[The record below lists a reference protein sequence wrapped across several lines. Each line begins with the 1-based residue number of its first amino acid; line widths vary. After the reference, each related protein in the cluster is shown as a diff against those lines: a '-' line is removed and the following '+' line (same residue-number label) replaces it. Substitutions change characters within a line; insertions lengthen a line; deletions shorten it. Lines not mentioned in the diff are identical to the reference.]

1 MIPLLVALILLA
13 FGVPVALCLGLAGT
27 LALWLGGVNLLVVPQ
42 QFFSN
47 LASYN
52 LLAIPFFMLTG
63 AVMEHAGMSRRLID
77 FAQALVGWMRGA
89 MGHVTIVAS
98 MFFADISGSATADTA
113 AIGSIMIPGM
123 RSKGY
128 SAAFATALQSAA
140 GSLGL
145 LFPPAMCMIV
155 YAYTAN
161 VSVAHMFM
169 ASLVPGLLVVV
180 SFMVVNHA
188 VAVRRGYL
196 AVESFSAMHLARTF
210 IRAIWSLGA
219 TLVVLGGILFGVFTP
234 VEAGVVAA
242 IYVTL
247 VGTLVH
253 RELRLSHLPRVLA
266 ATSVNTA
273 RVAFLLGVAFIV
285 GRYLTEM
292 EVPHKAAAL
301 FSEWTRSRL
310 IFLLLVN
317 LFFIVMHTALETIS
331 SIVVIVP
338 VFMPLALQL
347 GVDPVAFGVVLLINS
362 AIGINLPP
370 VGFCLYTAC
379 SISGVR
385 LEQATRAILPF
396 IGVLLIDLALV
407 SIFPEIA
414 LMLPNQMR

>member
-1 MIPLLVALILLA
+1 MIPLLVALALLA

-52 LLAIPFFMLTG
+52 LLAITFFMLTG

-77 FAQALVGWMRGA
+77 FAQAFVGWMRGA

-123 RSKGY
+123 QSKGY

-169 ASLVPGLLVVV
+169 ASLVPGLLVVA

-188 VAVRRGYL
+188 VAVRRSYL
-196 AVESFSAMHLARTF
+196 AVESFSAVRLARTF
-210 IRAIWSLGA
+210 VRAIWSLGA

-234 VEAGVVAA
+234 VEVGVIAA
-242 IYVTL
+242 IYVIL

-292 EVPHKAAAL
+292 EVPHKVAAL
-301 FSEWTRSRL
+301 ISAWTNSRL

-396 IGVLLIDLALV
+396 IGVLLIELALV
-407 SIFPEIA
+407 SIFPGIA
-414 LMLPNQMR
+414 LTLPNRMR